1 MYLFGGLA
9 NESEDPKNNIPRYLN
24 DLYILDIRNN
34 PVHWE
39 IPVTNGPSPP
49 TRESHT
55 GVSYVDK
62 EKGKSFL
69 VIYGGMSGCRLGDLW
84 FLNTDTLT
92 WTKPQV
98 SGITPLPRSLHTST
112 LIGHRMYV
120 FGGWVP
126 VVVEDAKTPPSEK
139 EWMCTGSMAC
149 LNLGNFLHIEFKTYQ
164 NLNFCIY
171 YYCRNS

>member
-24 DLYILDIRNN
+24 DLYALDIRNS
-34 PVHWE
+34 PVQWE
-39 IPVTNGPSPP
+39 IPITNGPSPP

-55 GVSYVDK
+55 GVAYVDR

-92 WTKPQV
+92 WSKPQI

-112 LIGHRMYV
+112 LIGQRMFV

-126 VVVEDAKTPPSEK
+126 VVAEDSKTPPSEK
-139 EWMCTGSMAC
+139 EWICTGTMAC
-149 LNLGNFLHIEFKTYQ
+149 LNLGMLFHF
-164 NLNFCIY
+164 
-171 YYCRNS
+171 